1 MLFFFSFLANFLLR
15 FVMFS
20 LRRMLQTFIRGGAQA
35 AITEDPFGV
44 YRLKD
49 LVLEPAVCFV

>member
-1 MLFFFSFLANFLLR
+1 
-15 FVMFS
+15 MFS